1 LKEDCVISITGLSR
15 SYGDFKAVDQVS
27 FSIEK
32 GEVIGLLGHNGAGKT
47 TIMKMLTGFLE
58 PSAGSIEIDGLKMPE
73 DRMAIQN
80 RIGYLPENCPVYPDM
95 TVIDYLEYAAELRG
109 LIGPA
114 ILESVQRV
122 IKQTELSS
130 KATQPINTL
139 SRGFRQRVGVAQ
151 AILGKPDI
159 LILDEPTNGLDP
171 AQILHMRELITSL
184 SQSATVIISTHILQ
198 EVQAVCDRVL
208 IVKNGKLAVDAKINE
223 LQQGGSIKLISSNPL
238 YQIEAAIKQQQGVKV
253 LGGNTLANNQ
263 FDYALQAV
271 DGKMNLQEAVP
282 GLIKTLQDNNIS
294 IYGIYPERQDLE
306 SLFRQVNS
314 ISEPETREVAHAA

>member
-1 LKEDCVISITGLSR
+1 VIRITGLSR
-15 SYGDFKAVDQVS
+15 SYGDFRAVDQVS

-58 PSAGSIEIDGLKMPE
+58 PSAGSIEIDDLKMPE

-80 RIGYLPENCPVYPDM
+80 RIGYLPENCPVYLDM

-109 LIGPA
+109 LTGTVK
-114 ILESVQRV
+114 LEAVRRV
-122 IKQTELSS
+122 IKQTELNS
-130 KATQPINTL
+130 KAIQPINTL

-151 AILGKPDI
+151 AILGRPDI

-171 AQILHMRELITSL
+171 AQILHMRELISSL
-184 SQSATVIISTHILQ
+184 RENATVIISTHILQ

-208 IVKNGKLAVDAKINE
+208 IVKNGKLAIDARIGD
-223 LQQGGSIKLISSNPL
+223 LQQGSSIKLISPNSL
-238 YQIEAAIKQQQGVKV
+238 AQVEAAMKQRPDFKV
-253 LGGNTLANNQ
+253 LAGNQSEYTLQPAEN
-263 FDYALQAV
+263 
-271 DGKMNLQEAVP
+271 KMSLQEAVP
-282 GLIKTLQDNNIS
+282 GLILALQEHKVT
-294 IYGIYPERQDLE
+294 IYGINTERQDLE

-314 ISEPETREVAHAA
+314 VAAQESRELANAA

>member
-1 LKEDCVISITGLSR
+1 MIKITGLSR

-58 PSAGSIEIDGLKMPE
+58 PSSGSIEIDGLRLPE
-73 DRMAIQN
+73 DRVAIQN

-109 LIGPA
+109 LTGLVKFEA
-114 ILESVQRV
+114 VQRV
-122 IKQTELSS
+122 IQQTELGS
-130 KATQPINTL
+130 KATQPISTL

-151 AILGKPDI
+151 AILGQPDI

-171 AQILHMRELITSL
+171 SQILHMRELITSL
-184 SQSATVIISTHILQ
+184 SKSATVIVSTHILQ

-208 IVKNGKLAVDAKINE
+208 IVKNGKLAVNAKISE
-223 LQQGGSIKLISSNPL
+223 LQQGSSIKLISSNPIN
-238 YQIEAAIKQQQGVKV
+238 QIETAIKQLNHFKV
-253 LGGNTLANNQ
+253 ILGSAIAANP
-263 FDYALQAV
+263 FDYTLQPTDNKA
-271 DGKMNLQEAVP
+271 NLQEAVP
-282 GLIKTLQDNNIS
+282 GLIKTLQESNIT

-306 SLFRQVNS
+306 SLFRKVNS
-314 ISEPETREVAHAA
+314 VEASEPSEVAHAA

>member
-1 LKEDCVISITGLSR
+1 VIRITGLSR
-15 SYGDFKAVDQVS
+15 SYGDFRAVDQVS

-58 PSAGSIEIDGLKMPE
+58 PSAGSIEIDDLKMPE

-80 RIGYLPENCPVYPDM
+80 RIGYLPENCPVYLDM

-109 LIGPA
+109 LTGTVK
-114 ILESVQRV
+114 LEAVQRV
-122 IKQTELSS
+122 IKQTELNS
-130 KATQPINTL
+130 KAIQPINTL

-151 AILGKPDI
+151 AILGRPDI

-171 AQILHMRELITSL
+171 AQILHMRELISSL
-184 SQSATVIISTHILQ
+184 RENATVIISTHILQ

-208 IVKNGKLAVDAKINE
+208 IVKNGKLAIDARIGD
-223 LQQGGSIKLISSNPL
+223 LQQGSSIKLISPNSL
-238 YQIEAAIKQQQGVKV
+238 AQVEAAMKQRPDFKV
-253 LGGNTLANNQ
+253 LAGNQSEYTLQPAEN
-263 FDYALQAV
+263 
-271 DGKMNLQEAVP
+271 KMSLQEAVP
-282 GLIKTLQDNNIS
+282 GLILALQEHKVT
-294 IYGIYPERQDLE
+294 IYGINTERQDLE

-314 ISEPETREVAHAA
+314 VAAQESRELANAA

>member
-1 LKEDCVISITGLSR
+1 MIKITGLIR
-15 SYGDFKAVDQVS
+15 RYGDFKAVDQVT

-58 PSAGSIEIDGLKMPE
+58 PSAGSIEVDGLFMPE
-73 DRMAIQN
+73 DRRKIQT

-109 LIGPA
+109 LTGGDK
-114 ILESVQRV
+114 LETVQSV

-130 KATQPINTL
+130 KATQSISTL

-171 AQILHMRELITSL
+171 SQILHMRELITHL
-184 SQSATVIISTHILQ
+184 SKTATVIVSTHILQ

-208 IVKNGKLAVDAKINE
+208 IVKNGKLAVDAKIGE
-223 LQQGGSIKLISSNPL
+223 LQQGSNIRLVSSNPL
-238 YQIEAAIKQQQGVKV
+238 SQVESAVKHQNFKV
-253 LGGNTLANNQ
+253 ITGTPVADNH
-263 FDYALQAV
+263 FDYALQPV
-271 DGKMNLQEAVP
+271 DSKINLQNTVP
-282 GLIKTLQDNNIS
+282 DLIRSLQANNVA
-294 IYGIYPERQDLE
+294 IYSIYPERQDLE

-314 ISEPETREVAHAA
+314 ITGVDSAEVTAHAA

>member
-1 LKEDCVISITGLSR
+1 
-15 SYGDFKAVDQVS
+15 
-27 FSIEK
+27 
-32 GEVIGLLGHNGAGKT
+32 
-47 TIMKMLTGFLE
+47 MLTGFLE
-58 PSAGSIEIDGLKMPE
+58 PSAGNIEIDGLRMPE

-109 LIGPA
+109 LTGLNK
-114 ILESVQRV
+114 LESVQRV
-122 IKQTELSS
+122 IKQTELST

-171 AQILHMRELITSL
+171 SQILHMRELIASL
-184 SQSATVIISTHILQ
+184 SQHSTVIVSTHILQ

-208 IVKNGKLAVDAKINE
+208 IVKNGKLAVDSKIKD
-223 LQQGGSIKLISSNPL
+223 LQQSSSIKLLSSSPL
-238 YQIEAAIKQQQGVKV
+238 SQVEGALKQKGFMVIV
-253 LGGNTLANNQ
+253 SNESE
-263 FDYALQAV
+263 YSLQPK
-271 DGKMNLQEAVP
+271 DSTMNLQDAVP
-282 GLIKTLQDNNIS
+282 GLIVSLQESNVT

-314 ISEPETREVAHAA
+314 VVASERSEVAHAA

>member
-1 LKEDCVISITGLSR
+1 MIRITGLSR
-15 SYGDFKAVDQVS
+15 SYGDFRAVDQVS

-58 PSAGSIEIDGLKMPE
+58 PSAGSIEIDDLKMPE

-80 RIGYLPENCPVYPDM
+80 RIGYLPENCPVYLDM

-109 LIGPA
+109 LTGTVK
-114 ILESVQRV
+114 LEAVQRV
-122 IKQTELSS
+122 IKQTELNS
-130 KATQPINTL
+130 KAIQPINTL

-151 AILGKPDI
+151 AILGRPDI

-171 AQILHMRELITSL
+171 AQILHMRELISSL
-184 SQSATVIISTHILQ
+184 RENATVIISTHILQ

-208 IVKNGKLAVDAKINE
+208 IVKNGKLAIDARIGD
-223 LQQGGSIKLISSNPL
+223 LQQGSSIKLISPNSL
-238 YQIEAAIKQQQGVKV
+238 AQVEAAMKQRPDFKV
-253 LGGNTLANNQ
+253 LAGNQSEYTLQPAEN
-263 FDYALQAV
+263 
-271 DGKMNLQEAVP
+271 KMSLQEAVP
-282 GLIKTLQDNNIS
+282 GLILALQEHKVT
-294 IYGIYPERQDLE
+294 IYGINTERQDLE

-314 ISEPETREVAHAA
+314 VAAQESRELANAA

>member
-1 LKEDCVISITGLSR
+1 MIRVTGLSR

-58 PSAGSIEIDGLKMPE
+58 PSVGNIEIDGLTMPE
-73 DRMAIQN
+73 DRMAIQT

-95 TVIDYLEYAAELRG
+95 AIIDYLDYAAELRG
-109 LIGPA
+109 LGGQA
-114 ILESVQRV
+114 KLSAVQRV
-122 IKQTELSS
+122 IQATELAS
-130 KATQPINTL
+130 KATQPISTL

-171 AQILHMRELITSL
+171 SQILHMRDLIKNL
-184 SQSATVIISTHILQ
+184 SQQATVIISTHILQ

-208 IVKNGKLAVDAKINE
+208 IVKNGKLAVDAKLSD
-223 LQQGGSIKLISSNPL
+223 LQQGGTIKLISTNSL
-238 YQIEAAIKQQQGVKV
+238 REIESLIKAQGFKV
-253 LGGNTLANNQ
+253 LAGNALADSQFEYTLQPIDAKAKVQ
-263 FDYALQAV
+263 DKIPDLIKVLQA
-271 DGKMNLQEAVP
+271 N
-282 GLIKTLQDNNIS
+282 TIS
-294 IYGIYPERQDLE
+294 IYGIYPDRQDLE
-306 SLFRQVNS
+306 SLFRQVNAVAA
-314 ISEPETREVAHAA
+314 ETKEVIAHAA